1 MIGFKCQCGRA
12 LYFESTRCE
21 ACGSTVGFDPSSLTF
36 KTLEDEE
43 AASPYQLCSNG
54 ANHGICNWVTK
65 GKEIGSLCF
74 ACKFNRFIPNLSN
87 PRNLWRWGEL
97 EKAKKRLF
105 FTLLSQGVP
114 LIDGWQLKKNGLLFD
129 FLEDQRSNDYALE
142 PFVSTGHANGV
153 ITINILEAEPVARA
167 AEQMAHQEKHR
178 SLLGHLRHESG
189 HYFWYLM
196 RDSEFLTNR
205 FEKLFDSPNID
216 YDLALE
222 SYYGNGAQSAW
233 WEKYITP
240 YASSHPFEDWAET
253 WSHYLHLIDGLETAT
268 HLGFTGEEPLSEPL
282 RHKLK
287 IWEEISSRLD
297 ELNRSLGVTDHYH
310 FSVNEL
316 VAEKL
321 EFVETFIQELQT
333 SGLMQGVGQKLS

>member
-1 MIGFKCQCGRA
+1 MIGFKCQCGQP
-12 LYFESTRCE
+12 LYFESTRCD
-21 ACGSTVGFDPSSLTF
+21 ACGLPVGFDPSSLTIR
-36 KTLEDEE
+36 TLKNEKAVSE
-43 AASPYQLCSNG
+43 YQLCSNG
-54 ANHGICNWVTK
+54 TNHGVCNWVTK

-129 FLEDQRSNDYALE
+129 FLEDQRTNDYALE

-167 AEQMAHQEKHR
+167 AEKMAHQEKHR

-196 RDSEFLTNR
+196 RDNQYLKSQ
-205 FEKLFDSPNID
+205 FEKLFDSPDID

-222 SYYGNGAQSAW
+222 SYYQNGAQPAW
-233 WEKYITP
+233 RERYITP

-253 WSHYLHLIDGLETAT
+253 WSHYLHLIDGLETAA
-268 HLGFTGEEPLSEPL
+268 HLGFTGQESLSQPLK
-282 RHKLK
+282 HKLK
-287 IWEEISSRLD
+287 AWEEISSRLD

-310 FSVNEL
+310 FLVNEL

-321 EFVETFIQELQT
+321 EFVEEFIQELQT
-333 SGLMQGVGQKLS
+333 TGLVQGVGQTLS